1 MSDFPLGYI
10 LLFLL
15 VAGFLY
21 YRFLRGKRRRG
32 GVHGRELWHQK
43 LSERR
48 RVRYDGAQSWEER
61 RRRKEMYRPQ
71 WKIADRFLKKPDGA
85 GDEQDEG
92 GE

>member
-1 MSDFPLGYI
+1 MSDLPLGYI

-32 GVHGRELWHQK
+32 IHGRELWHQK

-48 RVRYDGAQSWEER
+48 RVRYDGAQTWEER
-61 RRRKEMYRPQ
+61 RRRKDMYKPQ
-71 WKIADRFLKKPDGA
+71 WKIADRFLSKPRKS
-85 GDEQDEG
+85 GDEDEEA